1 MNCDHGFDTIPVSA
15 GPWGGQGGGR
25 WDDGV
30 HTAIKQL
37 IVTHGIGIDSIQI
50 EYDNKGNSIWSP
62 KHGGNGGEKSER
74 VILKYPD
81 EFLTSISGY
90 YGSATSLYGPVFI
103 RSLTFVSNM
112 KTYGPFG
119 ANQLGTHFSFS
130 MTNNKI
136 VGFHGY
142 FGWYLDAIGVHMRPL
157 FVYQEPIPCKS
168 VVLSHN
174 LVATGAETGANNLGF
189 KVVQWKVDDDDE
201 GYVNNVRALQQ
212 IDNKSNNVLASQQD
226 DNKNNVKPNKIL
238 IRNLSSS
245 EMSGEPNDTKVVSF
259 PSYIEKGV
267 SSVVTYGPW
276 GGNGG
281 TIFDDRVYTGVR
293 QVNLIRSSVVVS
305 IKVLYDKNGLAV
317 WGSRNGGAGGIKS
330 EKIVFDFPFE
340 VLTHISGYY
349 GTLMY
354 MGPTVIKSISFHTTT
369 RTHGPY
375 GDEQGT
381 PFSSNLKEGKIVG
394 FHGRKGYFVDSIGVH
409 VNEGNFWVPKR
420 SGACSPPE
428 LPVAEMD
435 NPQWSNKLVLAKRGQ
450 KEEATYGVIK
460 EPAPCG
466 PGPWGGDGGQPWDDG
481 VFTGIKQIFL
491 TKGEAICSLQI
502 EYDRNGQSVWSTRH
516 GGSGGD
522 TTNRI
527 KFNYPHQVITCIS
540 GYYGSIGKEEIP
552 KVIRSLTFF
561 TSRGKYGPY
570 GEEIGTFFTSTI
582 TEGKVVG
589 LHGRSS
595 LYLDAIGIHMQHWLG
610 HDRRPPKSSIL
621 SKFFY
626 LST

>member
-1 MNCDHGFDTIPVSA
+1 MNYDHGFDTVPVSA

-37 IVTHGIGIDSIQI
+37 IVTHGTGIDSIQI
-50 EYDNKGNSIWSP
+50 EYDNKGNSVWSP
-62 KHGGNGGEKSER
+62 KHGGNGGEKTNR

-130 MTNNKI
+130 MSNSKI

-168 VVLSHN
+168 VVSSQN
-174 LVATGAETGANNLGF
+174 LVAIGAETGANNLGF
-189 KVVQWKVDDDDE
+189 KVVQWKVDGDE
-201 GYVNNVRALQQ
+201 GYVNNVRTLQQ
-212 IDNKSNNVLASQQD
+212 IDDKSNNVLALQQN
-226 DNKNNVKPNKIL
+226 DNKDNVNTNKIL

-245 EMSGEPNDTKVVSF
+245 EMSEGKPNDTKVVSF

-281 TIFDDRVYTGVR
+281 TIFDDRVHTGVR
-293 QVNLIRSSVVVS
+293 QINLTRSSVVVS

-340 VLTHISGYY
+340 VLTYISGYY

-354 MGPTVIKSISFHTTT
+354 MGPTVIKSITFHTTT

-381 PFSSNLKEGKIVG
+381 PFSSNLKQGKIVG

-409 VNEGNFWVPKR
+409 VNEGNFWIPKR
-420 SGACSPPE
+420 SGACRPPE

-435 NPQWSNKLVLAKRGQ
+435 NPQWSNKLVLAKRGH
-450 KEEATYGVIK
+450 KEEATYGVVK

-466 PGPWGGDGGQPWDDG
+466 PGPWGGDGGRPWDDG

-491 TKGEAICSLQI
+491 TKGEAICSIQI

-527 KFNYPHQVITCIS
+527 KFDYPHEVITCIS
-540 GYYGSIGKEEIP
+540 GYYGYIGKDERP
-552 KVIRSLTFF
+552 NVIRSLTFF

-610 HDRRPPKSSIL
+610 HERRPPKSSVL

-626 LST
+626 